1 MSALGYVLNYL
12 GAFVSTV
19 VISCA
24 HPANWESCF
33 PVDAWL
39 VPFIH
44 DVVHMHKDG
53 AYHSEKCALNQ

>member
-1 MSALGYVLNYL
+1 MSTLEFVLNYL

-24 HPANWESCF
+24 HPSNWGNCF
-33 PVDAWL
+33 PADVWL

-44 DVVHMHKDG
+44 DVIHMHKDG
-53 AYHSEKCALNQ
+53 AYHSERCALDQ

>member
-1 MSALGYVLNYL
+1 MNALGFVLNYF

-24 HPANWESCF
+24 HPSNWNSCF
-33 PVDAWL
+33 PVDVWL

-44 DVVHMHKDG
+44 DALHMHKDG
-53 AYHSEKCALNQ
+53 AYHSEECALNQ